1 MTFWVR
7 LSPKKAEANELQ
19 QNMIMCLKNF
29 IFEKVTFFVTR
40 VLFCLLVFSYG
51 LVDLNNVAAKETD
64 GEIKGGES
72 AAVHEESFT
81 LDSPEGAL
89 SLKDLRGNVVLIFF
103 GFTSCPDVCPI
114 SLVTISHAFSYLTDD
129 ELKRSRTLFISLDPE
144 RDTMERLKKYTGY
157 FHPNIIGVTGTM
169 EELVRVADIYGV
181 KFEKKE
187 TPDSALG
194 YLIYHSAKIF
204 VIGTQGELRKTFPH
218 NIDAQL
224 LVQQIRS
231 LLKGNQL

>member
-1 MTFWVR
+1 
-7 LSPKKAEANELQ
+7 
-19 QNMIMCLKNF
+19 MCRKNF
-29 IFEKVTFFVTR
+29 IFEKVKYFVNR
-40 VLFCLLVFSYG
+40 VLFCLLVLFSG
-51 LVDLNNVAAKETD
+51 LVDLHDTAAKESD
-64 GEIKGGES
+64 GEIKGVVS
-72 AAVHEESFT
+72 AAVQEVDFT

-114 SLVTISHAFSYLTDD
+114 SLATISHAFSYLNDD
-129 ELKRSRTLFISLDPE
+129 ELNMSKSLFISLDPE
-144 RDTMERLKKYTGY
+144 RDTLERLKEYTGY

-187 TPDSALG
+187 APDSALG

-204 VIGTQGELRKTFPH
+204 IIGTQGELRKTFPH
-218 NIDAQL
+218 NIDAKL

-231 LLKGNQL
+231 LLKRNQL

>member
-1 MTFWVR
+1 
-7 LSPKKAEANELQ
+7 
-19 QNMIMCLKNF
+19 MCRKNF
-29 IFEKVTFFVTR
+29 ISEKVTFFVTR
-40 VLFCLLVFSYG
+40 VLFCLFVFSSG
-51 LVDLNNVAAKETD
+51 LVDLHNVAAKETD
-64 GEIKGGES
+64 GEIKGEES
-72 AAVHEESFT
+72 AAVQVESFT

-114 SLVTISHAFSYLTDD
+114 SLATISHAFSYLTDD

-204 VIGTQGELRKTFPH
+204 IIGTQGELRKTFPH
-218 NIDAQL
+218 NIDAKL

-231 LLKGNQL
+231 LLKRNQL

>member
-1 MTFWVR
+1 MFW
-7 LSPKKAEANELQ
+7 KKSTS
-19 QNMIMCLKNF
+19 
-29 IFEKVTFFVTR
+29 EKVIVSVTR
-40 VLFCLLVFSYG
+40 VLFWMLILYSG
-51 LVDLNNVAAKETD
+51 LSDLHNAAAKETD
-64 GEIKGGES
+64 GEIKGVETV
-72 AAVHEESFT
+72 AVQVESFT

-114 SLVTISHAFSYLTDD
+114 SLSTISHAFSYLTDD
-129 ELKRSRTLFISLDPE
+129 ELKRCRTLFISLDPE

-204 VIGTQGELRKTFPH
+204 IIGTQGELRKTFPH
-218 NIDAQL
+218 NIDAKL

-231 LLKGNQL
+231 LLKRNQL

>member
-1 MTFWVR
+1 
-7 LSPKKAEANELQ
+7 
-19 QNMIMCLKNF
+19 MCRKNF
-29 IFEKVTFFVTR
+29 ISEKVTVSVTR
-40 VLFCLLVFSYG
+40 MLFCILILYSGFS
-51 LVDLNNVAAKETD
+51 DMHNAAAKETD
-64 GEIKGGES
+64 VEIKGGETV
-72 AAVHEESFT
+72 AVPVESFT

-89 SLKDLRGNVVLIFF
+89 SLNDLRGNVVLIFF

-114 SLVTISHAFSYLTDD
+114 SLSTISHAFSYLTDD

-157 FHPNIIGVTGTM
+157 FHSNIIGVTGTI

-204 VIGTQGELRKTFPH
+204 VIGMQGELRKTFPH

-224 LVQQIRS
+224 LVQHIRI
-231 LLKGNQL
+231 LLKKNQL

>member
-1 MTFWVR
+1 MFW
-7 LSPKKAEANELQ
+7 KKSTT
-19 QNMIMCLKNF
+19 
-29 IFEKVTFFVTR
+29 EKVTFSVTR
-40 VLFCLLVFSYG
+40 VFFWMLILYSSLS
-51 LVDLNNVAAKETD
+51 DLHNATAKETD

-72 AAVHEESFT
+72 TAVQEESFT

-169 EELVRVADIYGV
+169 EELVRVANIYGV

-204 VIGTQGELRKTFPH
+204 VIGTNGELRKTFPH

-224 LVQQIRS
+224 LVQQIRN
-231 LLKGNQL
+231 LLKKNQL

>member
-1 MTFWVR
+1 
-7 LSPKKAEANELQ
+7 
-19 QNMIMCLKNF
+19 MCRKNF
-29 IFEKVTFFVTR
+29 ISEKVAVSVTR
-40 VLFCLLVFSYG
+40 MLFCMLILYSG
-51 LVDLNNVAAKETD
+51 LSDLHDAAAKETD
-64 GEIKGGES
+64 VEIKGGETV
-72 AAVHEESFT
+72 AVPVGSFT
-81 LDSPEGAL
+81 LYSPEGAL

-114 SLVTISHAFSYLTDD
+114 SLSTISHAFSYLTDD

-169 EELVRVADIYGV
+169 KELGRVAGIYGV

-187 TPDSALG
+187 ASDSALG

-204 VIGTQGELRKTFPH
+204 IIDTQGELRKPFPH
-218 NIDAQL
+218 NIDAKL

-231 LLKGNQL
+231 LLKRNQ

>member
-1 MTFWVR
+1 
-7 LSPKKAEANELQ
+7 
-19 QNMIMCLKNF
+19 MCWKNF
-29 IFEKVTFFVTR
+29 ISEKVTVFATK
-40 VLFCLLVFSYG
+40 VLFCLLILSSG
-51 LVDLNNVAAKETD
+51 LVDLHKAAAKESD

-72 AAVHEESFT
+72 AAVQEEGFT

-89 SLKDLRGNVVLIFF
+89 SLKDLRGNVVLLFF
-103 GFTSCPDVCPI
+103 GFTSCADVCPI
-114 SLVTISHAFSYLTDD
+114 SLATISHAFSYLNDN
-129 ELKRSRTLFISLDPE
+129 ELKMSRSLFISLDPE
-144 RDTMERLKKYTGY
+144 RDSLERLKKYTGY
-157 FHPNIIGVTGTM
+157 FHPNIIGVTGTI
-169 EELVRVADIYGV
+169 EELVRVANIYGV

-204 VIGTQGELRKTFPH
+204 VIGTQGKLRKTFPH

-231 LLKGNQL
+231 LLKRNQL

>member
-1 MTFWVR
+1 
-7 LSPKKAEANELQ
+7 
-19 QNMIMCLKNF
+19 MCRKNF
-29 IFEKVTFFVTR
+29 ISEKVTVSVAR
-40 VLFCLLVFSYG
+40 MLFCMLILYSG
-51 LVDLNNVAAKETD
+51 LSDMHNAAAKETD
-64 GEIKGGES
+64 VEIKGGETV
-72 AAVHEESFT
+72 AVPVESFT

-89 SLKDLRGNVVLIFF
+89 SLKDLKGNVVLIFF

-114 SLVTISHAFSYLTDD
+114 SLATISHAFSYLTDD

-169 EELVRVADIYGV
+169 KELSMVTDIYGV
-181 KFEKKE
+181 NFEKKE
-187 TPDSALG
+187 SPDSALG
-194 YLIYHSAKIF
+194 YVIYHSSKIF
-204 VIGTQGELRKTFPH
+204 VIDPQGQLRKTFPH

-224 LVQQIRS
+224 LVRQIRS

>member
-1 MTFWVR
+1 MSR
-7 LSPKKAEANELQ
+7 
-19 QNMIMCLKNF
+19 KNF
-29 IFEKVTFFVTR
+29 ISKKVTVSVTR
-40 VLFCLLVFSYG
+40 MLFYILILYSG
-51 LVDLNNVAAKETD
+51 LSDSHNAAAKETD
-64 GEIKGGES
+64 GEIKGGKS
-72 AAVHEESFT
+72 TAFKLIDFT

-114 SLVTISHAFSYLTDD
+114 SLSTISHAFSYLTDD

-169 EELVRVADIYGV
+169 KELVRVADIYGV

-224 LVQQIRS
+224 LVRQIRS

>member
-1 MTFWVR
+1 M
-7 LSPKKAEANELQ
+7 S
-19 QNMIMCLKNF
+19 
-29 IFEKVTFFVTR
+29 EKVTVSVTR
-40 VLFCLLVFSYG
+40 MLFCMLILYSG
-51 LVDLNNVAAKETD
+51 LSNLHDAVAKETGD
-64 GEIKGGES
+64 EIKGGKS
-72 AAVHEESFT
+72 TAFQLVDFT

-129 ELKRSRTLFISLDPE
+129 ELERSRSLFISLDPE

-204 VIGTQGELRKTFPH
+204 VIGPRGELRKTFQH
-218 NIDAQL
+218 NTDARL
-224 LVQQIRS
+224 LSQQIKI
-231 LLKGNQL
+231 LLGSNQL

>member
-1 MTFWVR
+1 
-7 LSPKKAEANELQ
+7 
-19 QNMIMCLKNF
+19 MCRKNF
-29 IFEKVTFFVTR
+29 ISEKVTFFVTR
-40 VLFCLLVFSYG
+40 MLFCILILYSG
-51 LVDLNNVAAKETD
+51 LSDLHNAAAKETD
-64 GEIKGGES
+64 VEIKGGETV
-72 AAVHEESFT
+72 AVPVESFT

-114 SLVTISHAFSYLTDD
+114 SLSTISHAFSYLTDD
-129 ELKRSRTLFISLDPE
+129 ELERSRSLFISLDPE

-169 EELVRVADIYGV
+169 KQLGTVAEIYGV
-181 KFEKKE
+181 NFEKKDS
-187 TPDSALG
+187 PDSALG
-194 YLIYHSAKIF
+194 YVIYHSSKIF
-204 VIGTQGELRKTFPH
+204 VINQQGQLQKTFPH

-224 LVQQIRS
+224 LVQQIKS

>member
-1 MTFWVR
+1 
-7 LSPKKAEANELQ
+7 
-19 QNMIMCLKNF
+19 MCRKNF
-29 IFEKVTFFVTR
+29 ISEKVAVSVTR
-40 VLFCLLVFSYG
+40 MLFCMLILYSG
-51 LVDLNNVAAKETD
+51 LSDFHNAAAKETG
-64 GEIKGGES
+64 GEIKGGQS
-72 AAVHEESFT
+72 TAFQFIDFT

-114 SLVTISHAFSYLTDD
+114 SLSTISHAFSYLTDD

-169 EELVRVADIYGV
+169 KELGRVAGIYGV

-187 TPDSALG
+187 APDSALG

-224 LVQQIRS
+224 LVRQIRS

>member
-1 MTFWVR
+1 
-7 LSPKKAEANELQ
+7 
-19 QNMIMCLKNF
+19 MCWKNF
-29 IFEKVTFFVTR
+29 ISEKVTVFVTR
-40 VLFCLLVFSYG
+40 VLFCLLILSSG
-51 LVDLNNVAAKETD
+51 LVDLHKAAAKESD

-72 AAVHEESFT
+72 AAVQEGGFT

-89 SLKDLRGNVVLIFF
+89 SLKDLRGNVVLLFF
-103 GFTSCPDVCPI
+103 GFTSCADVCPI
-114 SLVTISHAFSYLTDD
+114 SLATISHAFSYLTDD

-169 EELVRVADIYGV
+169 EELVRVTDIYGV

-194 YLIYHSAKIF
+194 YLIYHTAKIF
-204 VIGTQGELRKTFPH
+204 VIGTNGELRKTFPH

>member
-1 MTFWVR
+1 
-7 LSPKKAEANELQ
+7 
-19 QNMIMCLKNF
+19 MCLRNF

-40 VLFCLLVFSYG
+40 VLFCLLVFSFG
-51 LVDLNNVAAKETD
+51 LVDLHNVTAKETD
-64 GEIKGGES
+64 SEIKGGES
-72 AAVHEESFT
+72 AAVNEQSFT

-157 FHPNIIGVTGTM
+157 FHPNIVGVTGTM
-169 EELVRVADIYGV
+169 KELSMVSDIYGV
-181 KFEKKE
+181 KFENKE

-204 VIGTQGELRKTFPH
+204 IIGTQGELRITFPH
-218 NIDAQL
+218 NIDAKL

-231 LLKGNQL
+231 LLKRNQL

>member
-1 MTFWVR
+1 
-7 LSPKKAEANELQ
+7 
-19 QNMIMCLKNF
+19 MCSKNF
-29 IFEKVTFFVTR
+29 ISEKVTFFVTR
-40 VLFCLLVFSYG
+40 MLFCILILYPG
-51 LVDLNNVAAKETD
+51 LSDLHNASAKETS

-72 AAVHEESFT
+72 SALQGIDFT

-114 SLVTISHAFSYLTDD
+114 SLSTISHAFSYLTDD

-157 FHPNIIGVTGTM
+157 FHRNIIGVTGTM
-169 EELVRVADIYGV
+169 KELGSVADIYGV

-204 VIGTQGELRKTFPH
+204 VIGTNGELRKTFPH

-224 LVQQIRS
+224 LVRQIRS

>member
-1 MTFWVR
+1 
-7 LSPKKAEANELQ
+7 
-19 QNMIMCLKNF
+19 MCSKNF
-29 IFEKVTFFVTR
+29 ISEKVTFFVTR
-40 VLFCLLVFSYG
+40 VLFWFLVFSCG
-51 LVDLNNVAAKETD
+51 LVDLHNVAAKETD
-64 GEIKGGES
+64 GEIKGGGTV
-72 AAVHEESFT
+72 AVQGESFT

-89 SLKDLRGNVVLIFF
+89 SLKDLRGNVVLLFF
-103 GFTSCPDVCPI
+103 GFTSCADVCPI
-114 SLVTISHAFSYLTDD
+114 SLATITHTFSSLTDD
-129 ELKRSRTLFISLDPE
+129 ELKRSRSLFISLDPE

-204 VIGTQGELRKTFPH
+204 IIGTQGELRKTFPH
-218 NIDAQL
+218 NIDAKL

-231 LLKGNQL
+231 LLKRNQL

>member
-1 MTFWVR
+1 
-7 LSPKKAEANELQ
+7 
-19 QNMIMCLKNF
+19 MCLKNF

-40 VLFCLLVFSYG
+40 VLFCLFVFSYG
-51 LVDLNNVAAKETD
+51 LVDFHNVAAKETD
-64 GEIKGGES
+64 GEIKGGDS
-72 AAVHEESFT
+72 AAVQVESFS
-81 LDSPEGAL
+81 LDSPEGSL

-103 GFTSCPDVCPI
+103 GFTSCADVCPI
-114 SLVTISHAFSYLTDD
+114 SLTTISHAFSYLTDD

-169 EELVRVADIYGV
+169 KQLGTVAEIYGV
-181 KFEKKE
+181 NFEKKDS
-187 TPDSALG
+187 PDSALG
-194 YLIYHSAKIF
+194 YVIYHSSKIF
-204 VIGTQGELRKTFPH
+204 VINQQGQLQKTFPH

-224 LVQQIRS
+224 LLRQIRS

>member
-1 MTFWVR
+1 M
-7 LSPKKAEANELQ
+7 
-19 QNMIMCLKNF
+19 MCLRNF

-40 VLFCLLVFSYG
+40 VLFYFLVFSYG
-51 LVDLNNVAAKETD
+51 LLDLHNVAAKETD
-64 GEIKGGES
+64 SEIKGGES
-72 AAVHEESFT
+72 AAVNEQSFT

-224 LVQQIRS
+224 LVRQIRS
-231 LLKGNQL
+231 LL